1 MTKEAGRVQI
11 GRSVPAEL
19 NARQGKANLVAMTL
33 ADFTEPRL
41 LVPRLLSA
49 NQNGAIMELSKRL
62 HRAGRVEDAEAFCQ
76 AVLERESLLHP
87 VVEQGLAFPHARG
100 RAVHRLSF
108 AVGLSGTGLR
118 WDSAKG
124 SIVHAVVLLAV
135 PLAEAQLYLALL
147 GTLSR
152 FTLDGTAFA
161 CFKESA
167 QPEEMLAVLNSFSLP
182 ESAFH

>member
-1 MTKEAGRVQI
+1 
-11 GRSVPAEL
+11 
-19 NARQGKANLVAMTL
+19 MTL

-62 HRAGRVEDAEAFCQ
+62 HRAGCIEDAEAFCR

-108 AVGLSGTGLR
+108 AVGLSEAGLR

-124 SIVHAVVLLAV
+124 MIVHAVVLLAV
-135 PLAEAQLYLALL
+135 PLSEAQLYLALL

-152 FTLDGTAFA
+152 FTQDETAFA
-161 CFKESA
+161 SFKQSA
-167 QPEEMLAVLNSFSLP
+167 QPEEMLAVLNSFPWP
-182 ESAFH
+182 ESRSL

>member
-1 MTKEAGRVQI
+1 MTKESCLGQN
-11 GRSVPAEL
+11 GRSVPAEPK
-19 NARQGKANLVAMTL
+19 ARQGKANLVAMTL
-33 ADFTEPRL
+33 ADFTEPKL

-62 HRAGRVEDAEAFCQ
+62 HRAGRIEDAEAFCQ

-108 AVGLSGTGLR
+108 AVGLSAAGIR

-124 SIVHAVVLLAV
+124 MIVHAVVLLAV
-135 PLAEAQLYLALL
+135 PLSEAQIYLALL

-152 FTLDGTAFA
+152 FTQDETAFA
-161 CFKESA
+161 SFKQSA
-167 QPEEMLAVLNSFSLP
+167 QPEKMLAILNSFPLP
-182 ESAFH
+182 ESRSL